1 MKIYFLPK
9 TVLGKWSVWLVVAF
23 IILFAVFQLLVLSG
37 QRGGDTFS
45 DNWLLT
51 IPIVLAAIC
60 GISSLIVGLIAGVKS
75 KERSIL
81 VFVAMLIGLFD
92 LIFVLGE
99 FLSPH

>member
-1 MKIYFLPK
+1 MKINFLPK
-9 TVLGKWSVWLVVAF
+9 TVLGKWSVWLIVAF
-23 IILFAVFQLLVLSG
+23 ILLFLVFQLLVLSG